1 MGGGHARECSV
12 LSQPLTINL
21 NRGLKGLAEGLADRL
36 PAGRQVMNAG
46 LREVLNRAID
56 QNPQTP
62 DRDFTALALAEHLG
76 IVQPEKPKRIAA
88 PRRRKR

>member
-1 MGGGHARECSV
+1 MN
-12 LSQPLTINL
+12 QPLTINL

-56 QNPQTP
+56 QNPGTP
-62 DRDFTALALAEHLG
+62 NRDFTAVELAEHLG
-76 IVQPEKPKRIAA
+76 IIEADRPRIQEA
-88 PRRRKR
+88 RRRKR